1 MAYEAIAAPAMTS
14 PPKKTDQEDRPMK
27 DVVYT
32 FAMFH
37 TLAAVAIFSF
47 MLYSVIRLVNR
58 QKP

>member
-1 MAYEAIAAPAMTS
+1 
-14 PPKKTDQEDRPMK
+14 MK
-27 DVVYT
+27 DVFFT

-47 MLYSVIRLVNR
+47 MLYSVVRLVSR